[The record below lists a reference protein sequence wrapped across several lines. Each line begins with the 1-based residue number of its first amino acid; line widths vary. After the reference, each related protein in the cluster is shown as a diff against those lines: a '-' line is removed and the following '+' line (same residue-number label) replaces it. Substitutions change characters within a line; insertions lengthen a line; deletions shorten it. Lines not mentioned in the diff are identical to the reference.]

1 MLSLN
6 LSKIFRLDQSGF
18 RVDGPKISTSA
29 CASWSTQGIMP
40 SSSTGNPT
48 RAPHRRAGWSPSL
61 RLSAAHAPA
70 PRPSGPARP
79 GPDLRSR
86 AAFTALGSIR
96 SRDPHVSRSSCQ
108 SAPQRLTFRPGL
120 LHRQRTEYRTLV
132 VLLARGA
139 TLIFFGDRMDRAD
152 QHAQGQRIVAGRDG
166 AEPTRAGIKVPVA
179 VLRARFRHE

>member
-139 TLIFFGDRMDRAD
+139 TLIFFR
-152 QHAQGQRIVAGRDG
+152 GQDGSRRSACAGPAHRRRAGRGRTDPGRNQG
-166 AEPTRAGIKVPVA
+166 ACRCPSGA
-179 VLRARFRHE
+179 VST